1 MSDIHFVTLA
11 GDKTAREQLQALAIQ
26 ATAIMLQPWF
36 ETEEA
41 PSDPKKVTAMVEA
54 VMAGLLKD
62 APKI

>member
-1 MSDIHFVTLA
+1 MSDVHFVTLS
-11 GDKTAREQLQALAIQ
+11 GDKTAREQLQCVAIQ

>member
-1 MSDIHFVTLA
+1 MSDIHFVTLSD
-11 GDKTAREQLQALAIQ
+11 DKTAREQLQCVAIQ

-36 ETEEA
+36 ETEEV

-62 APKI
+62 APTI

>member
-1 MSDIHFVTLA
+1 MSDIHLRTLS
-11 GDKTAREQLQALAIQ
+11 GDKTAREQLHCVAIQ

-41 PSDPKKVTAMVEA
+41 PADPKKVTAMVEA

-62 APKI
+62 TLQT

>member
-41 PSDPKKVTAMVEA
+41 PSDLKKVTAMVEA
-54 VMAGLLKD
+54 VMAGSLKD